1 MRLNPL
7 VMLRVDCEPLSDRV
21 LIDAL
26 QASNINKSIITHG
39 MGLLRDLLDG
49 PQLFCGL
56 EKTFVA
62 ARNVIIRLN
71 SEDMRIGGLFDD
83 GIDAV
88 QAQTVSADPHEV
100 CPVSRVNRRTVGLR
114 RRAI

>member
-1 MRLNPL
+1 MVLKEGVPL
-7 VMLRVDCEPLSDRV
+7 LVRVGR
-21 LIDAL
+21 DAL